1 MIRHPYAY
9 HTSLKRQ
16 RKVGL
21 TAMEGPAFGHGFIP
35 NMRLD
40 HAEREWETARRTVT
54 SVNTALREAGHK
66 EFPTD
71 HLDNQLAVLRQPSH

>member
-1 MIRHPYAY
+1 
-9 HTSLKRQ
+9 
-16 RKVGL
+16 
-21 TAMEGPAFGHGFIP
+21 MEAQQVSALPRS
-35 NMRLD
+35 MRLD

-71 HLDNQLAVLRQPSH
+71 HLDNQLAVLRQRAAQSDAA